1 MGLFRVYRLEQIQ
14 LFQYWQQLGNAAG
27 EEDDADYLKNL
38 VQGSP
43 VFHSDF

>member
-27 EEDDADYLKNL
+27 EENDADYLKNL
-38 VQGSP
+38 VQGGP
-43 VFHSDF
+43 VFHGDF